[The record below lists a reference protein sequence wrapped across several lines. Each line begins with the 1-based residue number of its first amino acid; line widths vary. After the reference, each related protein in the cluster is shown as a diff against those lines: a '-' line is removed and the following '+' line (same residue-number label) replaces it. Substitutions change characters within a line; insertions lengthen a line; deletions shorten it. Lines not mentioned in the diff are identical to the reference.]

1 MTRTRLAA
9 PSLPVFILA
18 AAVVAL
24 LAFGLTRWVTER
36 TGADTLPPLAIAE
49 GDTAAAAP
57 GALNAAELFNARVDT
72 TVSIE
77 STIDGAPMNGSGVV
91 VSTNGTIVTASHVIK
106 DYDKALEATTIV
118 VRFHKG
124 DEVAAEVVA
133 IDQMNDLA
141 ILKVDPTEVSGGVV
155 AARLANSD
163 KVVVG
168 SEIMSIGAPFGYEFT
183 PTVGNVSATHRVL
196 DSRINANSR
205 IPDAIQHDGPVN
217 TGNSGGPVFNARG
230 EIIGINQQIASP
242 AKVNS
247 GVSFAV
253 SSNLIA
259 RAVKQYQA
267 TGERDI
273 RYADLGIV
281 ARDITPQLAKQGDLA
296 VSKGALVQL
305 ADGPAAREA
314 GISTGRAIDHLGKTV
329 SLGDQIVEV
338 GGQAITSA
346 NDLARVQ
353 TLLDPSAATTI
364 VVLRG
369 GKRVEL
375 AITPVARAL

>member
-9 PSLPVFILA
+9 PSLPVFLLA

-24 LAFGLTRWVTER
+24 LAFGITRWVTDR
-36 TGADTLPPLAIAE
+36 AAADTLPPLTITE

-57 GALNAAELFNARVDT
+57 GALDPTKLFAARVDT

-77 STIDGAPMNGSGVV
+77 STIDNAPMNGSGVV
-91 VSTNGTIVTASHVIK
+91 VDTNGTIVTASHVIK
-106 DYDKALEATTIV
+106 DYEKALEATTVV

-124 DEVAAEVVA
+124 DEVVAQVVA
-133 IDQMNDLA
+133 VDQMNDLA
-141 ILKVDPTEVSGGVV
+141 ILKIDPTDVSGGIV
-155 AARLANSD
+155 AAPLADSD
-163 KVVVG
+163 QVVVG
-168 SEIMSIGAPFGYEFT
+168 AEIMSIGAPFGYEFT

-196 DSRINANSR
+196 PSRINANSS

-230 EIIGINQQIASP
+230 QVIGINQQIASP

-253 SSNLIA
+253 SSNLITRALNQYKSTGA
-259 RAVKQYQA
+259 R
-267 TGERDI
+267 EI
-273 RYADLGIV
+273 SYADLGLTTQK
-281 ARDITPQLAKQGDLA
+281 ITPQLAKQGDLT
-296 VSKGALVQL
+296 VSKGALVQT
-305 ADGPAAREA
+305 ATGPALAA
-314 GISTGRAIDHLGKTV
+314 GIGTGHAISYLGTTV
-329 SLGDQIVEV
+329 ALGDPIVEV
-338 GGQAITSA
+338 GGRAITSDD
-346 NDLARVQ
+346 DLARAQ
-353 TLLDPSAATTI
+353 ALLDPTAPTTI

-375 AITPVARAL
+375 AITPVARTL

>member
-24 LAFGLTRWVTER
+24 LAFGITRWVTDR
-36 TGADTLPPLAIAE
+36 AAADTLPQLTITE

-57 GALNAAELFNARVDT
+57 GALDASKLFAARVDT
-72 TVSIE
+72 SVSIE
-77 STIDGAPMNGSGVV
+77 STIDGQPMNGSGVV
-91 VSTNGTIVTASHVIK
+91 VDTHGTIVTASHVVK
-106 DYDKALEATTIV
+106 DYEKALEATTIV

-124 DEVAAEVVA
+124 DEVLAQLVA

-141 ILKVDPTEVSGGVV
+141 ILKFDPTEVSGGVV
-155 AARLANSD
+155 AAPLADSD
-163 KVVVG
+163 EVVVG

-183 PTVGNVSATHRVL
+183 PTVGHVSATHRVL
-196 DSRINANSR
+196 DSRINANSK

-217 TGNSGGPVFNARG
+217 TGNSGGPVYNARG
-230 EIIGINQQIASP
+230 QVIGINQQIASP

-253 SSNLIA
+253 SSNLIV
-259 RAVKQYQA
+259 RAIKQYRA

-281 ARDITPQLAKQGDLA
+281 ARDITPQLAKQGNLA

-305 ADGPAAREA
+305 ATGPAQDA
-314 GISTGRAIDHLGKTV
+314 GVGTGRAIDHLGTTV
-329 SLGDQIVEV
+329 TLGDPIVEV
-338 GGQAITSA
+338 GGQAISSA
-346 NDLARVQ
+346 DDLARAQ

>member
-1 MTRTRLAA
+1 MTRTRLAS

-24 LAFGLTRWVTER
+24 LAFGITRWVTDR
-36 TGADTLPPLAIAE
+36 AGADALAPLTIAE

-57 GALNAAELFNARVDT
+57 GALNAAALFSKRVDT

-77 STIDGAPMNGSGVV
+77 ATINDQPMNGSGVV
-91 VSTNGTIVTASHVIK
+91 VGTNGTIITASHVIK
-106 DYDKALEATTIV
+106 DYALAAEATTIV

-124 DEVAAEVVA
+124 DEVLAQLVA

-141 ILKVDPTEVSGGVV
+141 ILKIDPTEVSGGVV
-155 AARLANSD
+155 AAPLANSD
-163 KVVVG
+163 EVVIG

-196 DSRINANSR
+196 DSRINANSK

-230 EIIGINQQIASP
+230 QVIGINQQIASP

-253 SSNLIA
+253 SSNLVA
-259 RAVKQYQA
+259 RALRQYQS
-267 TGERDI
+267 TGARDI
-273 RYADLGIV
+273 RYADLGIQ
-281 ARDITPQLAKQGDLA
+281 AKDITPQLARAGNLA
-296 VSKGALVQL
+296 VSTGALVQ
-305 ADGPAAREA
+305 AATGPALEA
-314 GISTGRAIDHLGKTV
+314 GIGQGRAIPHLGTTV
-329 SLGDQIVEV
+329 VLGDPIVAV
-338 GGQAITSA
+338 GGQEIASA
-346 NDLARVQ
+346 DDLARVQ
-353 TLLDPSAATTI
+353 TMLDPSAATTI
-364 VVLRG
+364 TVLRG